1 MFSLG
6 QAWQPPLEATL
17 SIMLQGHAGDSLHL
31 LGGQREGLK
40 ATMPDDEVELGFRS
54 LLVWVGC

>member
-1 MFSLG
+1 
-6 QAWQPPLEATL
+6 
-17 SIMLQGHAGDSLHL
+17 MLQGHAGDSLHL